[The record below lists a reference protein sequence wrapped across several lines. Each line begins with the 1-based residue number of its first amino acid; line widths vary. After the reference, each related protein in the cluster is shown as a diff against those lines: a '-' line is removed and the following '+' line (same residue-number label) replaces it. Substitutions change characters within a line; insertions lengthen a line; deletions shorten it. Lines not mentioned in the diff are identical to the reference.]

1 MTQRTIICIIL
12 ILPGLLLLVY
22 TAWARHGGTPGS
34 RHWLPAPPAENWQL
48 ERIVVLGA
56 PSIGLLLITIGAMAL
71 PSATPVLRWIGV
83 PVLVMLLIPLA
94 WFIIAVIPVPV
105 ALYPR
110 WARQTVRWRRQ
121 YWSDVRRGV
130 RR

>member
-1 MTQRTIICIIL
+1 M
-12 ILPGLLLLVY
+12 LLVY
-22 TAWARHGGTPGS
+22 KGGLLSLKSTSSARPPAISHSKTLQCS

-56 PSIGLLLITIGAMAL
+56 PSIGLLLITIGAMTL
-71 PSATPVLRWIGV
+71 PLETPVLRWIGI